1 MLILPCNQ
9 YPLTANCYIVE
20 RGLQRYIFAFV
31 KVVRQFE
38 REATV
43 LPKQKCPYIH
53 IYLSKTHTESKINM
67 FFS

>member
-38 REATV
+38 SEATV
-43 LPKQKCPYIH
+43 LPYAKVSLYTYIFQQNA
-53 IYLSKTHTESKINM
+53 YRVQN
-67 FFS
+67 